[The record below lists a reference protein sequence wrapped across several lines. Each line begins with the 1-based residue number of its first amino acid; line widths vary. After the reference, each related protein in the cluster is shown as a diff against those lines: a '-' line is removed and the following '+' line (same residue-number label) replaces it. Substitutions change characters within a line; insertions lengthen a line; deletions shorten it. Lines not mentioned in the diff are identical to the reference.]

1 MAEFSENS
9 QYRTLA
15 ENMFRLAGD
24 LAADHPTGFA
34 RWLSAADM
42 AASRQRK
49 QIAIVGDPDDPRT
62 RALLKITNSQYSPEW
77 VLAVSGQPDAEGAV
91 PMLAGREMIGGMPTA
106 YVCEQFVCKQPVTSP
121 EELMKVLRVG

>member
-49 QIAIVGDPDDPRT
+49 QIAIVGSPDDPRT
-62 RALLKITNSQYSPEW
+62 KALMSVVNSQYSPDWILTASNVPLPEGSPQ
-77 VLAVSGQPDAEGAV
+77 VLI
-91 PMLAGREMIGGMPTA
+91 GREMIGGMPTA

-121 EELMKVLRVG
+121 EELMKVLGIG